1 MSKNQNFNLDFRQI
15 LKKKCLKTKLS
26 GNRTV
31 IECLKSKPVQI
42 SDTYCMLF
50 LDDVP
55 IDSLQLMMDAA
66 DGKSG
71 KNKIISDEEIT
82 ANAFVFIL
90 AG

>member
-1 MSKNQNFNLDFRQI
+1 MLLGSSRA
-15 LKKKCLKTKLS
+15 KTAFKMLVKLTT
-26 GNRTV
+26 GD
-31 IECLKSKPVQI
+31 E
-42 SDTYCMLF
+42 
-50 LDDVP
+50 VP

-71 KNKIISDEEIT
+71 SNRIISDEEIT

>member
-1 MSKNQNFNLDFRQI
+1 MCRIMLVKFN
-15 LKKKCLKTKLS
+15 S
-26 GNRTV
+26 GG
-31 IECLKSKPVQI
+31 E
-42 SDTYCMLF
+42 
-50 LDDVP
+50 VP

-71 KNKIISDEEIT
+71 SNRIISDEEIT

>member
-1 MSKNQNFNLDFRQI
+1 
-15 LKKKCLKTKLS
+15 
-26 GNRTV
+26 
-31 IECLKSKPVQI
+31 
-42 SDTYCMLF
+42 LF
-50 LDDVP
+50 LGGEVP

-71 KNKIISDEEIT
+71 SNRIISDEEIT

>member
-1 MSKNQNFNLDFRQI
+1 MGKTLNHSLDNNL
-15 LKKKCLKTKLS
+15 
-26 GNRTV
+26 
-31 IECLKSKPVQI
+31 KP
-42 SDTYCMLF
+42 CF
-50 LDDVP
+50 FADDVP

-71 KNKIISDEEIT
+71 KNKIITDEEIT